1 MDGVIRKTQ
10 TIIWDGA
17 YVNALAIAVKD
28 LSVDKLRTI
37 AQEATGFFF
46 LGGGIT
52 LAERLSGIRTQSGQV
67 EG

>member
-17 YVNALAIAVKD
+17 YVNALAIAVED
-28 LSVDKLRTI
+28 LNVDKLRTI

-46 LGGGIT
+46 LGGGHNF
-52 LAERLSGIRTQSGQV
+52 G
-67 EG
+67 